1 MNSRQEAEKRAEK
14 LNQGSPGPAGEQK
27 KLADYRTWRCAR
39 QSANFLLCHSRIRL
53 WHGVSNQADVILRQQ
68 RDFTDNSVRLKN
80 LRHLRQL
87 RLTKTDIHPLK
98 SMGRCP
104 AAMLPLWLYK
114 SKLLTPK
121 RKPASTFLQ
130 KAYILF
136 KAINRKSTFC
146 WKNAV
151 HKLCTQ
157 SKEMFIYCLQPCCCR
172 YNEIV
177 MR

>member
-1 MNSRQEAEKRAEK
+1 MTVCAAVCQLSFMSLKNS
-14 LNQGSPGPAGEQK
+14 PV
-27 KLADYRTWRCAR
+27 TWCQ
-39 QSANFLLCHSRIRL
+39 QSSGRF
-53 WHGVSNQADVILRQQ
+53 LRQQ

-114 SKLLTPK
+114 SKLLTSK

-130 KAYILF
+130 KAYIIF

-151 HKLCTQ
+151 HKLCTP

>member
-1 MNSRQEAEKRAEK
+1 MSCLFNDNRVISQIITKNLRYLRHLWDKNYSHAD
-14 LNQGSPGPAGEQK
+14 
-27 KLADYRTWRCAR
+27 LADYADC
-39 QSANFLLCHSRIRL
+39 QLIYPCSS
-53 WHGVSNQADVILRQQ
+53 VS
-68 RDFTDNSVRLKN
+68 
-80 LRHLRQL
+80 L

-151 HKLCTQ
+151 NKLCTP